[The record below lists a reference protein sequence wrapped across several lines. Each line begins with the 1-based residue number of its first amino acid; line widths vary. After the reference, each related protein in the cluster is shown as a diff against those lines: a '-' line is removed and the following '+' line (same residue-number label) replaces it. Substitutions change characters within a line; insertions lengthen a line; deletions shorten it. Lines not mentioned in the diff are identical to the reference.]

1 MLWGPHEEVLG
12 LVRRQRD
19 GGPGYEPF
27 LWFQQE
33 GAGRQSKQ
41 V

>member
-19 GGPGYEPF
+19 GGGDLDTSLSCGVSRTSGE
-27 LWFQQE
+27 
-33 GAGRQSKQ
+33 AK
-41 V
+41 